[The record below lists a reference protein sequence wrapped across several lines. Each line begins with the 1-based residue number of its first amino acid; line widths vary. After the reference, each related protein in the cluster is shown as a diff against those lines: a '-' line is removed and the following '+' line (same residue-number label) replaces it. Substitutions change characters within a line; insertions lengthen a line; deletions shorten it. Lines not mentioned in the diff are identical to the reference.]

1 MLCSVCREKLLLLEK
16 EPEYE
21 RPGRGSS
28 CSSCPAP
35 RLSGPMTAT
44 LAPTSMC
51 VCVCACVPLC
61 VCWREWVVQIWAVG
75 LGPAYQPCCGP
86 FTLGCSTG
94 YFSVCFRTIMTVRV
108 KPTSAKTSALCV
120 CPFLILLG

>member
-28 CSSCPAP
+28 RSSCPAP

-51 VCVCACVPLC
+51 VCVCVQVCLC
-61 VCWREWVVQIWAVG
+61 VCVG
-75 LGPAYQPCCGP
+75 GSGWFRSGP
-86 FTLGCSTG
+86 LD
-94 YFSVCFRTIMTVRV
+94 
-108 KPTSAKTSALCV
+108 
-120 CPFLILLG
+120 